1 MTSSQY
7 GHDIFSNQ
15 SFHVATADQS
25 LHCTTILI
33 IHMSIHIITQNERNK
48 MQQIWF
54 WYVLIYYTWQ
64 VQNLWV
70 FILLWRW
77 IRPGFGSTGPQKLGR
92 WAQKT
97 PGCKAP
103 VMKEMTNVANLH
115 HVCIYNI
122 CTIWYIYIYIY
133 ALQFSKNGYRYIRDV
148 IYALLWS
155 LVSAHTKVTSTT
167 AISLSMWPQFTWNL
181 FQVHA
186 WLRC

>member
-92 WAQKT
+92 WARKRQAARLQWWKKWQT
-97 PGCKAP
+97 WQ
-103 VMKEMTNVANLH
+103 
-115 HVCIYNI
+115 I
-122 CTIWYIYIYIY
+122 CTMYVYIIFVQYDIYIYTHYNLAKMGI
-133 ALQFSKNGYRYIRDV
+133 G
-148 IYALLWS
+148 
-155 LVSAHTKVTSTT
+155 TSE
-167 AISLSMWPQFTWNL
+167 M
-181 FQVHA
+181 
-186 WLRC
+186 